1 MILEPGRLSIAL
13 KLPGPSLELH
23 SDNDLA
29 LIGFRPR
36 PEHYLNMLIEKA
48 KLNKDVR
55 L

>member
-1 MILEPGRLSIAL
+1 ML

-29 LIGFRPR
+29 LIGFRLR